1 MKGLSTVSILALV
14 VGMTGSV
21 HADNG
26 LKVGPQQALSEA
38 LSNRKLAVSQLNET
52 HEACQARD
60 ISKMFKVMH
69 AVAEQ
74 MNAQPTDH
82 LKYSARFV
90 YSGCRQMLLDVS
102 SINGA
107 CLNKTPTKQEV
118 EHYNRLWD
126 ETSKQ
131 CNSEIAKPSLSLAEP
146 AKQYTDEE
154 LESIQRSE
162 GDTEEEIAIMK
173 KARGE

>member
-14 VGMTGSV
+14 VGMTGSL
-21 HADNG
+21 HADTG
-26 LKVGPQQALSEA
+26 LKVSPQQALSEA
-38 LSNRKLAVSQLNET
+38 LSNRKLAVSLWNDTRQ
-52 HEACQARD
+52 ACQARD
-60 ISKMFKVMH
+60 APKMFQVMH

-74 MNAQPTDH
+74 INAQPTDD
-82 LKYSARFV
+82 LKYSARFA
-90 YSGCRQMLLDVS
+90 YSGCEQMLLDVS

-131 CNSEIAKPSLSLAEP
+131 CNSEIAKPNLNLAEP

>member
-21 HADNG
+21 HADTG
-26 LKVGPQQALSEA
+26 LKVGPQQALAEA
-38 LSNRKLAVSQLNET
+38 LANRKLAVSLWNDTRQ
-52 HEACQARD
+52 ACQARD

-74 MNAQPTDH
+74 MNAQPTDDM
-82 LKYSARFV
+82 KYSARFV
-90 YSGCRQMLLDVS
+90 YSGCKQMLLDVS

-107 CLNKTPTKQEV
+107 CLNKTPTKHEI
-118 EHYNRLWD
+118 ENYKRPWD
-126 ETSKQ
+126 ESSKQ
-131 CNSEIAKPSLSLAEP
+131 CDSEIAKPNLSLAEP
-146 AKQYTDEE
+146 PKQYTDEE

-162 GDTEEEIAIMK
+162 GDTEEEIAVMK
-173 KARGE
+173 KARGQ